1 MDPALAASVHEANLH
16 LAEGTDA
23 ASVGAA
29 VTAELCGSAEHE
41 GRCRWP
47 HNNAIASERG
57 QAEFRT
63 VFIAPPAE
71 VDEVHGRIALALR
84 SSEGWSVIADSQR
97 PLVRD
102 EERLAERLA
111 STPG

>member
-1 MDPALAASVHEANLH
+1 MDPALAASVHEANLR

-29 VTAELCGSAEHE
+29 VTAELC
-41 GRCRWP
+41 
-47 HNNAIASERG
+47 
-57 QAEFRT
+57 
-63 VFIAPPAE
+63 

-97 PLVRD
+97 PLVSD
-102 EERLAERLA
+102 EEGLAEGLA
-111 STPG
+111 STRG